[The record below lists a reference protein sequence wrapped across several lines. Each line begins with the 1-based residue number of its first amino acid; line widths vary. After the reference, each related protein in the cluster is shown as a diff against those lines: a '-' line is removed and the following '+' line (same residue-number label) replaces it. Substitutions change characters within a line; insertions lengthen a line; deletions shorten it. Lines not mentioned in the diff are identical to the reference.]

1 MSQLS
6 GGVLTDIS
14 SITSRIDINFPLKM
28 ANSDLKGLNNIDN
41 YKINKNNN
49 NNFIDAG
56 LYMVGRN
63 LVQG

>member
-49 NNFIDAG
+49 NNFIDAR

>member
-41 YKINKNNN
+41 YKINNNNN

-63 LVQG
+63 LVHG

>member
-41 YKINKNNN
+41 
-49 NNFIDAG
+49 
-56 LYMVGRN
+56 
-63 LVQG
+63 

>member
-14 SITSRIDINFPLKM
+14 SITSRIDINFPFKM

-41 YKINKNNN
+41 
-49 NNFIDAG
+49 
-56 LYMVGRN
+56 
-63 LVQG
+63 